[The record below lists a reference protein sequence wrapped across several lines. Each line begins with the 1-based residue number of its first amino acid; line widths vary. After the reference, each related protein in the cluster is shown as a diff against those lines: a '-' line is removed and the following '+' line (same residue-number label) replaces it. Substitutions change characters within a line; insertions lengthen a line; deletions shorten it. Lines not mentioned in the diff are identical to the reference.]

1 MIATEDLIR
10 ELSADLKPS
19 RPGMASLRLASGVFA
34 GAILSLIGVSFLL
47 GSPLGAVGYTGIPAF
62 TMKLA
67 FAAAM
72 AVASSILLL
81 GAGRPGQPIGY
92 RLGWLLLPPLIVA
105 ATAVMELAITAPQFR
120 EEAWLGSTWLT
131 CILAIA
137 GFSLPVLGGV
147 VWAFRRLAPTRLH
160 LAGFLA
166 GMTSG
171 SAAALVYAL
180 YCPETTATFLVSWYT
195 GGILAAGLIGLLAG
209 PRLLRW

>member
-10 ELSADLKPS
+10 NLSADLKPS
-19 RPGMASLRLASGVFA
+19 RPGMASLRLLSCVVGGAVVALA
-34 GAILSLIGVSFLL
+34 GITLVL

-72 AVASSILLL
+72 TAASGILLL
-81 GAGRPGQPIGY
+81 AAGRPGQQIGFH
-92 RLGWLLLPPLIVA
+92 LTWLLLPLFVVA
-105 ATAVMELAITAPQFR
+105 AAAVMELAITAPQLR
-120 EEAWLGSTWLT
+120 EQAWLGTTWLT
-131 CILAIA
+131 CILAIV

-147 VWAFRRLAPTRLH
+147 VWAFRRLAPTRLR
-160 LAGFLA
+160 LTGFLA
-166 GMTSG
+166 GITSG

-180 YCPETTATFLVSWYT
+180 YCPETTATFLASWYT
-195 GGILAAGLIGLLAG
+195 AGIVAAGLIGLLAG